1 MGGPAPIPAQV
12 GKLPRF
18 LSLEVPPSSS
28 CTSGPANDDSQPSR
42 AKDPRGGLFARQ
54 PTSIYSR
61 HKGLKLLFEK
71 GDRRK
76 VHRTMRTRS
85 NAYSLALKRR
95 RRSVTDE
102 TASWT
107 GRLVGGQGI
116 PAGGRYR
123 PRAAGDLQRVAGR
136 KRRTCA
142 QRPRQEG
149 GWQFASSV
157 EPGLM
162 RDARFGADFAHAS
175 SSGSTAGIIAITSR
189 TAMAMLN
196 ARAWPGSRS
205 ARRTN
210 EPKASHGKLPANPAT
225 RNTIANAVA

>member
-1 MGGPAPIPAQV
+1 MAETARDRAFSP
-12 GKLPRF
+12 PR
-18 LSLEVPPSSS
+18 V
-28 CTSGPANDDSQPSR
+28 R
-42 AKDPRGGLFARQ
+42 
-54 PTSIYSR
+54 Y
-61 HKGLKLLFEK
+61 
-71 GDRRK
+71 RR
-76 VHRTMRTRS
+76 
-85 NAYSLALKRR
+85 RR
-95 RRSVTDE
+95 RRSRFPIPGRARRPRQRHCADHNVDSPVPDE

-116 PAGGRYR
+116 PAGGRFR

-136 KRRTCA
+136 KRRTYA

-205 ARRTN
+205 SRRTN

-225 RNTIANAVA
+225 RNTIANVVA

>member
-1 MGGPAPIPAQV
+1 MKFLTPGLRSATFALYTPDPPLPPGMRPGFSICSPDTLKPIYARRLPASPGA
-12 GKLPRF
+12 L
-18 LSLEVPPSSS
+18 
-28 CTSGPANDDSQPSR
+28 
-42 AKDPRGGLFARQ
+42 
-54 PTSIYSR
+54 
-61 HKGLKLLFEK
+61 
-71 GDRRK
+71 RRK
-76 VHRTMRTRS
+76 SRS
-85 NAYSLALKRR
+85 YCPD
-95 RRSVTDE
+95 SVVDPVPDE

-116 PAGGRYR
+116 AAGGRFR

-225 RNTIANAVA
+225 RNTIANVVA

>member
-1 MGGPAPIPAQV
+1 M
-12 GKLPRF
+12 R
-18 LSLEVPPSSS
+18 
-28 CTSGPANDDSQPSR
+28 CSGVY
-42 AKDPRGGLFARQ
+42 FARLVRQ
-54 PTSIYSR
+54 DPEPEPAAWRADHSLTPPAVR
-61 HKGLKLLFEK
+61 PEAVAH
-71 GDRRK
+71 
-76 VHRTMRTRS
+76 
-85 NAYSLALKRR
+85 AYGSLGHGRFRIALR
-95 RRSVTDE
+95 
-102 TASWT
+102 
-107 GRLVGGQGI
+107 
-116 PAGGRYR
+116 
-123 PRAAGDLQRVAGR
+123 DLQRVAGR

-149 GWQFASSV
+149 GWQFPSSV

>member
-123 PRAAGDLQRVAGR
+123 PRAAGDLQRVARR
-136 KRRTCA
+136 KRRPA
-142 QRPRQEG
+142 RSDLGRRAAG
-149 GWQFASSV
+149 NSLHLSN
-157 EPGLM
+157 
-162 RDARFGADFAHAS
+162 RDS
-175 SSGSTAGIIAITSR
+175 C
-189 TAMAMLN
+189 AMLDS
-196 ARAWPGSRS
+196 APISLTRAVRE
-205 ARRTN
+205 ARR
-210 EPKASHGKLPANPAT
+210 ESSPSQAGPPW
-225 RNTIANAVA
+225 RC